1 MNHRRFCANRSAAWI
16 LVTVLLCLS
25 GAVRADVFYTPR
37 TVLAA
42 FFPSSKRV
50 TYRQLALTPEVRQRL
65 GVRLGA
71 ALPRESYTF
80 YVALGGATGETVDGY
95 ALIDEASGQYMPI
108 TYAVKFSP
116 KGEVER
122 MEIMVYL
129 EKYGSEV
136 RDDRFRRQFV
146 GKTLSAPLILG
157 SDVVVVSGASISS
170 RALVAGVRRSLFLLD
185 ELILHP
191 PAK

>member
-1 MNHRRFCANRSAAWI
+1 MNPKSSHVGRYSG
-16 LVTVLLCLS
+16 LVFVALLFCLS
-25 GAVRADVFYTPR
+25 STARADVFYTPR

-50 TYRQLALTPEVRQRL
+50 TYRQLAVTPEVRQRL
-65 GVRLGA
+65 VARLGA
-71 ALPRESYTF
+71 APSRDTYTF
-80 YVALGGATGETVDGY
+80 YVALGGATGEVIEGY
-95 ALIDEASGQYMPI
+95 ALIDEALGQYMPI

-122 MEIMVYL
+122 MEIMAYL

-146 GKTLSAPLILG
+146 GKTVTDPLILG
-157 SDVVVVSGASISS
+157 NDVVVVSGASISS
-170 RALVAGVRRSLFLLD
+170 RSLTTGVRRALFLLD
-185 ELILHP
+185 ELVLHAP
-191 PAK
+191 TK